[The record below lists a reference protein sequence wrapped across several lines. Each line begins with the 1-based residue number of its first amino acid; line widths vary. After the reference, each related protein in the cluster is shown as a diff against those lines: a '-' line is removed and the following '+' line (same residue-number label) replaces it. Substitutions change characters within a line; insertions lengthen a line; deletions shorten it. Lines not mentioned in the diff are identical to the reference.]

1 MIDPRKLIR
10 GLLKIVKGNAEKS
23 YGARNSISINPTG
36 MKAQYPTVAEYDV
49 IDPDQAKSSYK
60 KVMLDPTKGYV
71 DHGNGISTTHI
82 ETPGGYEI
90 EKTRVAKGAM
100 GNDKPINNITF
111 GRPDADGSISY
122 DRNMAKEPREPKGS
136 RARFFQKHRE
146 NLKRNELMAALGRQL
161 DDIRPGSKLSIS
173 AWNSDKGGPARQR
186 YYEMM
191 SNGAIKFDPDTG
203 RADTTRLG
211 RNTWQNSEGNGKNRR
226 FDPKDL
232 KKPLKDMTKGYT
244 IRTLLRMTPFL
255 RALPV
260 ANALLTGADI
270 GQLMVDTVDKNKSS
284 SGRGGGRKALND

>member
-1 MIDPRKLIR
+1 M
-10 GLLKIVKGNAEKS
+10 VKGNAEAS

-36 MKAQYPTVAEYDV
+36 MKAQYPTVAEYDA
-49 IDPDQAKSSYK
+49 IAPDQAKSSYK

-71 DHGNGISTTHI
+71 DLGNGLSTTHI

-111 GRPDADGSISY
+111 GRPDEDGSISY

-136 RARFFQKHRE
+136 RARFYQKYRE

-191 SNGAIKFDPDTG
+191 SNGAIKFDEDTG

-211 RNTWQNSEGNGKNRR
+211 RNTWQNSEYKNRR

-232 KKPLKDMTKGYT
+232 KKPLKDMAKGYT

-260 ANALLTGADI
+260 ANALMTGADL
-270 GQLMVDTVDKNKSS
+270 GQLMNDTLPKSNFT
-284 SGRGGGRKALND
+284 SGRGGGRSALND

>member
-10 GLLKIVKGNAEKS
+10 NLLKMAQGNAEKS
-23 YGARNSISINPTG
+23 YGAKNSVSINPTSI
-36 MKAQYPTVAEYDV
+36 KAQYPTVAEYDA
-49 IDPDQAKSSYK
+49 ISPEQAKNSYK
-60 KVMLDPTKGYV
+60 KVMLDPQKGYV
-71 DHGNGISTTHI
+71 DLGNGISTTHI

-111 GRPDADGSISY
+111 GRPTEDGEISY

-136 RARFFQKHRE
+136 RKRFFQKYRE
-146 NLKRNELMAALGRQL
+146 NLRRNELKAALGRQL

-191 SNGAIKFDPDTG
+191 SNQAILFDKDTD

-211 RNTWQNSEGNGKNRR
+211 RNTWQNSEGQNRT

-232 KKPLKDMTKGYT
+232 KKALKDMGKGYT
-244 IRTLLRMTPFL
+244 IRTLLRMAPFA
-255 RALPV
+255 RALPL
-260 ANALLTGADI
+260 ANALLTGGDI
-270 GQLMVDTVDKNKSS
+270 GQLMVDTLDKNKSS
-284 SGRGGGRKALND
+284 SGRGGGRSALND